1 MKVYIAYVF
10 KFSTLDEYRGS
21 VWRHF
26 EIGTYA
32 TEALAEAYAKKA
44 FEEEVASAWGDA
56 YGPYK
61 MNGWTEERFDEY
73 RRWYIEEKTVISE

>member
-1 MKVYIAYVF
+1 MKVYVAHVF
-10 KFSTLDEYRGS
+10 KFSSLDEYRGS

-44 FEEEVASAWGDA
+44 FEEEVASPRHQ
-56 YGPYK
+56 PYK
-61 MNGWTEERFDEY
+61 MFDWTEERFDEY